1 VIELAGIEREALE
14 RLLGGYGLRLRL
26 VPCGTDIPS
35 SFWGGSEAGL
45 AGEVLFARADT
56 PLHSVLHEAAH
67 FACMSPQRRSR
78 LDRDAGGDD
87 REEEAVCYLQV
98 LMADALPGVGRAR
111 LCADMDAWGYSFRL
125 GGGVVRARCAAGAC
139 LACRAGTHRRGRSAH
154 RPGTPRSRAHRG
166 NRGDP
171 GVPADPGVSGRGA
184 SLVRNRGRAAARH
197 ARRRRQSR

>member
-1 VIELAGIEREALE
+1 MIELAGIEREALE

-125 GGGVVRARCAAGAC
+125 GSAGAWFERD
-139 LACRAGTHRRGRSAH
+139 AQQARAW
-154 RPGTPRSRAHRG
+154 
-166 NRGDP
+166 
-171 GVPADPGVSGRGA
+171 
-184 SLVRNRGRAAARH
+184 LVAQGLIDEAAARTGRVRL
-197 ARRRRQSR
+197 AAVPTEGTAGTPGSPLTPGSAGVGQA